1 MSTHLHSIRHAC
13 VSCAGKP
20 AGWGIPRAFTIYDT
34 DDQQRAM
41 KEVYKSMNIDDKF
54 LPLKS
59 AIGAIGRLKTR

>member
-1 MSTHLHSIRHAC
+1 MRAYPAPE
-13 VSCAGKP
+13 AGILGYP
-20 AGWGIPRAFTIYDT
+20 QSFTIYDT

-59 AIGAIGRLKTR
+59 AIGAIV